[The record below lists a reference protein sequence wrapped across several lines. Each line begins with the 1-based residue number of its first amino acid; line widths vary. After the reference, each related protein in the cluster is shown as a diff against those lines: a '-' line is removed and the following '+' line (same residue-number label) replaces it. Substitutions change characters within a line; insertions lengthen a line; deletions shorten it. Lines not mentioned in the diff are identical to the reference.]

1 MTTTMDD
8 STSAV
13 FDTLQQTRD
22 AMSVG
27 RVFGEP
33 SEHDGATYI
42 PVARIA
48 GGAGGGGGSG
58 TDEDDG
64 SGSGFGS
71 GFRLGASPV
80 GMYEI
85 RNGSVE
91 WKPAVDVTRI
101 ARGGQILA
109 GVVVVCATLVLLRR
123 R

>member
-13 FDTLQQTRD
+13 LETLQETRD

-33 SEHDGATYI
+33 TEHDGATYI

-58 TDEDDG
+58 TDEDET

-80 GMYEI
+80 GMFEI
-85 RNGSVE
+85 RDGTVE

-101 ARGGQILA
+101 VRGGQILA
-109 GVVVVCATLVLLRR
+109 GIITVCLTLVLLRR
-123 R
+123 H